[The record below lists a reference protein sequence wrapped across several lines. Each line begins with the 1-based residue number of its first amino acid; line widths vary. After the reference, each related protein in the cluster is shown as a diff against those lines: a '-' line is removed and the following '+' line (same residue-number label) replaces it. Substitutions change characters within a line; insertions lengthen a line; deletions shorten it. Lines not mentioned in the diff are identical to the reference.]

1 MKKLM
6 MMMALTATAA
16 GLFAAPVKKS
26 LVASAELA
34 PFAELTP
41 MATALGTALNNP
53 MLPAI
58 ALGGVQQVLMQNFG
72 RLRSELP
79 LRLQLYIA
87 MDEIQKIDFSA
98 KEPLKGKGDAALLYP
113 IADSE
118 AEFLKK
124 HAGAEKA
131 ADGTIR
137 LPPGG
142 TRKEESWVK
151 FTPDGK
157 YCAFA
162 STAAL
167 AARAADD
174 FAKRPAPKAN
184 KQSHLLR
191 FGVREAGLTA
201 IVTIL
206 RQVQEQQ
213 QKELLKLGKEN
224 QGPLAA
230 KFAAF
235 SKGRWQEQSALL
247 STFAGGVLALDLDDN
262 GISIVGNLRRKPG
275 VQAAEAGVALPAG
288 ALESMPMGPNVFL
301 ACNRLA
307 KLAGDCVNQ
316 EGFARTKALTHDLLQ
331 GLAEAVVVEAQKN
344 KDLQKY
350 VELIKEVVLAADE
363 AVGVFA
369 YPQKADW
376 DAMAIGFDAQKR
388 PAVLGGGQVA
398 TVATETTAAKK
409 FLTRL
414 AAALVRQWP
423 GSQFLVQKDPDT
435 FVVNWGSI
443 IDFAAKET
451 GATKDPKQMK
461 DVSQVKKT
469 LAGVLG
475 GLSSEISFA
484 SNGQRAVFAAPGV
497 KLASGKGE
505 ARFLAAVPEAAKTR
519 PGAAF
524 YFTPYAFARDVVLPQ
539 IVKFGDKETAQ
550 QLQALQAALPPAA
563 ANGALAGAS
572 WYRPDGSIRFLL
584 RLTGDE
590 VKSIGGVMGALS
602 AQGGDDD
609 DDDDNE

>member
-6 MMMALTATAA
+6 LMMALTVTAA
-16 GLFAAPVKKS
+16 GLFAAPAKQS

-34 PFAELTP
+34 PFAEITP
-41 MATALGTALNNP
+41 MATALGTAMNNP

-58 ALGGVQQVLMQNFG
+58 ALGGVQQVLMQNYG

-79 LRLQLYIA
+79 LRLQFYVA
-87 MDEIQKIDFSA
+87 TDELQKIDFTV
-98 KEPLKGKGDAALLYP
+98 KDPLKGKGDAALLYP
-113 IADSE
+113 IAENED
-118 AEFLKK
+118 EFLKK

-142 TRKEESWVK
+142 SRKEEIWAK
-151 FTPDGK
+151 FTADGK
-157 YCAFA
+157 YCSFA

-174 FAKRPAPKAN
+174 FAKRPAAKAG
-184 KQSHLLR
+184 KASHLLR
-191 FGVREAGLTA
+191 FGVREAGLAA
-201 IVTIL
+201 IVTVL
-206 RQVQEQQ
+206 RQIQERQQ
-213 QKELLKLGKEN
+213 NELLKCGKKD
-224 QGPLAA
+224 QGPLAD

-235 SKGRWQEQSALL
+235 TKARTQDQMALL
-247 STFAGGVLALDLDDN
+247 NTFAGGVLALDLDDN

-275 VQAAEAGVALPAG
+275 VQTAEAGVALPAG
-288 ALESMPMGPNVFL
+288 ALESMPMGPNLFF

-307 KLAGDCVNQ
+307 KIAGDCANQ
-316 EGFARTKALTHDLLQ
+316 EGFARQTALTHDLLQ
-331 GLAEAVVVEAQKN
+331 GLAEAVASEAQTN
-344 KDLQKY
+344 EDLQKY

-363 AVGVFA
+363 ALGAIA
-369 YPQKADW
+369 YPQKSDW
-376 DAMAIGFDAQKR
+376 DALAIGFDAQKR
-388 PAVLGGGQVA
+388 PAMLGGGQVA
-398 TVATETTAAKK
+398 TAAAEMTAGKK

-423 GSQFLVQKDPDT
+423 GSQFLVQKNPDT

-497 KLASGKGE
+497 KLAEGKGE

-524 YFTPYAFARDVVLPQ
+524 YFTPYAFAREIVLPQ
-539 IVKFGDKETAQ
+539 AVKFGSKEMAQ
-550 QLQALQAALPPAA
+550 QIQAIQAALPPAA

-590 VKSIGGVMGALS
+590 VKSIGGVVGALS

-609 DDDDNE
+609 DDDNE